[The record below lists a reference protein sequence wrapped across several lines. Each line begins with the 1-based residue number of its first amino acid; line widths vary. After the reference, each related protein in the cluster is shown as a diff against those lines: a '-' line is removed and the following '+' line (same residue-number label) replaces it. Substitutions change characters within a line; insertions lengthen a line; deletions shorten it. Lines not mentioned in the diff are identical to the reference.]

1 VLSDVHLGQG
11 GSADLFGEDDALV
24 AMLEQHAADPSVR
37 RIVLLGDTVELVDE
51 QPSRRRGSDGSDAA
65 VERMSAVWRAH
76 PDVLQGL
83 RATLRAGK
91 FVTVVRGNHD
101 AELARPAVQAAL
113 AQTLGAPDSH
123 LEVVV
128 PWLWHVPGLLLAE
141 HGHQHHDINAFDHI
155 LTPFTDAAHDH
166 VQEPFGATLGRL
178 HHGGRSPAL
187 LAATATV
194 AAGQE
199 ALRMVSPHRTRSRM
213 LYRRD
218 VLPSYA
224 LDIALPPATVDAI
237 DRLTEVQPHRVVR
250 RLVRQLLP
258 PESHGGYL
266 PQAAGQVAHL
276 LQDHAPRF
284 LVFGHTHAADARPLT
299 EGTTYLNTG
308 TWCSRGPRPGDSSL
322 ADVTSTWVEIDLVD
336 EPGHACAKVL
346 HWSKAG
352 SAELLAEV
360 DPSGTVHRPG
370 LPRSL
375 TTPPAGCAAQARAL
389 D

>member
-1 VLSDVHLGQG
+1 VTN
-11 GSADLFGEDDALV
+11 F
-24 AMLEQHAADPSVR
+24 
-37 RIVLLGDTVELVDE
+37 
-51 QPSRRRGSDGSDAA
+51 
-65 VERMSAVWRAH
+65 RAH

-83 RATLRAGK
+83 CATLRAGK

-113 AQTLGAPDSH
+113 ARSLGAHDSH
-123 LEVVV
+123 LEVV

-141 HGHQHHDINAFDHI
+141 HGHQHHDLNAFDHV

-178 HHGGRSPAL
+178 HHGSRSPAL
-187 LAATATV
+187 LAAAATV
-194 AAGQE
+194 AAGRE

-218 VLPSYA
+218 VFPSYA
-224 LDIALPPATVDAI
+224 LDVGLPPATVDAI
-237 DRLTEVQPHRVVR
+237 DRLTEVQPDRVIR
-250 RLVRQLLP
+250 RLLRQLLTQ
-258 PESHGGYL
+258 ESYGGYL
-266 PQAAGQVAHL
+266 PQAAGRVAHL

-284 LVFGHTHAADARPLT
+284 LVFGHSHAADARPLT
-299 EGTTYLNTG
+299 PGTTYLNTG

-322 ADVTSTWVEIDLVD
+322 ADVTSTWAEIDLV
-336 EPGHACAKVL
+336 EKPGDACAKVL

-360 DPSGTVHRPG
+360 DPAGTVHR
-370 LPRSL
+370 
-375 TTPPAGCAAQARAL
+375 AGQARLA
-389 D
+389 DYAACRMRGAGSGI